1 MAGSTPTCNA
11 TSASRPTNSAPGS
24 TFISTGST
32 YAPNKGGTVTVEPVY
47 RSRPAAD
54 AMRPASAEQAEQIAP
69 GLWCSPGLSNAYLLT
84 TGDGRVIVNTGMG
97 FEGPVHR
104 ANFDAVDSSPVR
116 YIIFTQGHVDHVGG
130 LDSVRDP
137 DTTVVAQANWT
148 MWRDDNERL
157 IPYRANR
164 SAFAFTNTLATGIQ
178 AIQRRLGTKRLPG
191 QSIPT
196 VDLDFDDT
204 LTLNVGGRRMDLIA
218 VPGGETN
225 DSLVLW
231 LPEERICL
239 CGNTFGPIF
248 GHIPNLVTMRG
259 DRYRDA
265 LTAIASVERV
275 RDLQPELLVTGHFEP
290 ISGQIRINDEL
301 TRLRNAIAYI
311 HDQTVAGMNAGK
323 DVRTLMREITLPAGF
338 VVGLGYG
345 KVAWDVRAIW
355 ENYSG
360 WFHHRSTTELY
371 PVGFDAVS
379 ADVVELAGA
388 DALVDRAR
396 EHLGAERPLHGIP
409 LRELVPADHAG
420 AREGLKEAHEKLLG
434 DTTNFW
440 KTAWLTEQ
448 ISRK

>member
-1 MAGSTPTCNA
+1 M
-11 TSASRPTNSAPGS
+11 
-24 TFISTGST
+24 F
-32 YAPNKGGTVTVEPVY
+32 EPVY
-47 RSRPAAD
+47 RNRPGAD
-54 AMRPASAEQAEQIAP
+54 AMRPAAAEKAEHIAP

-84 TGDGRVIVNTGMG
+84 TGAGRVIINTGMG

-104 ANFDAVDSSPVR
+104 ANFDEVDSSPVR

-137 DTTVVAQANWT
+137 GTTVVAQANWT
-148 MWRDDNERL
+148 LWRDDNERL
-157 IPYRANR
+157 IPYRASR
-164 SAFAFTNTLATGIQ
+164 SAFAFQDTLTEGIR
-178 AIQRRLGTKRLPG
+178 AIQRRLGTKHLAG
-191 QSIPT
+191 QSVPV
-196 VDLDFDDT
+196 VDVDFEDT
-204 LTLNVGGRRMDLIA
+204 LSLEAGGRRMELIS

-225 DSLVLW
+225 DSLVVW

-239 CGNTFGPIF
+239 CGNVFGPIF

-290 ISGQIRINDEL
+290 IAGADRINAEL
-301 TRLRNAIAYI
+301 TRLRDAIQYI

-323 DVRTLMREITLPAGF
+323 DVRTLMREIALPPECE
-338 VVGLGYG
+338 VGQGYG

-360 WFHHRSTTELY
+360 WFHHQSTTELY
-371 PVGFDAVS
+371 PVGFDAVA

-388 DALVDRAR
+388 DALVRRAR
-396 EHLGAERPLHGIP
+396 AHLAEGRPVHAIHLA
-409 LRELVPADHAG
+409 ELLPPDHQG
-420 AREGLKEAHEKLLG
+420 AREVLRDAHESLLA
-434 DTTNFW
+434 DSTNFW
-440 KTAWLTEQ
+440 ERAWLTRE
-448 ISRK
+448 IARNS

>member
-1 MAGSTPTCNA
+1 M
-11 TSASRPTNSAPGS
+11 
-24 TFISTGST
+24 F
-32 YAPNKGGTVTVEPVY
+32 EPVY
-47 RSRPAAD
+47 RNRPGAD
-54 AMRPASAEQAEQIAP
+54 AMRPAAAEKAEQIAP

-84 TGDGRVIVNTGMG
+84 TGAGRVIINTGMG

-137 DTTVVAQANWT
+137 GTTVVAQANWT
-148 MWRDDNERL
+148 LWRDDNERL
-157 IPYRANR
+157 MPYRASR
-164 SAFAFTNTLATGIQ
+164 SAFAFQDTLAEGLR
-178 AIQRRLGTKRLPG
+178 AIQQRLGTKHLAG
-191 QSIPT
+191 QSVPV
-196 VDLDFDDT
+196 VDVDFEDT
-204 LTLNVGGRRMDLIA
+204 LSLDVGGRRMELIS

-225 DSLVLW
+225 DSLVAW

-239 CGNTFGPIF
+239 CGNVFGPIF

-290 ISGQIRINDEL
+290 IAGADQINAEL
-301 TRLRNAIAYI
+301 TRLRDAIQHI

-323 DVRTLMREITLPAGF
+323 DVRTLMREIALPPECE
-338 VVGLGYG
+338 VGQGYG

-360 WFHHRSTTELY
+360 WFHHQSTTELY
-371 PVGFDAVS
+371 PIGFDAV
-379 ADVVELAGA
+379 ATDVVELAGA
-388 DALVDRAR
+388 DALVRRAR
-396 EHLGAERPLHGIP
+396 AHLAEGRPVHAIYLA
-409 LRELVPADHAG
+409 ELLPPDHRG
-420 AREGLKEAHEKLLG
+420 AREVLRDAHENLLA
-434 DTTNFW
+434 DSTNFW
-440 KTAWLTEQ
+440 ERAWLTRQ
-448 ISRK
+448 IARNS